1 MRLQHIYMVYCSLY
15 IVYRA
20 ACQFTMLIM
29 QCVVY
34 NVKPVEPHAALVPVP
49 VVVVKLTYWSG
60 QYLVV
65 ECCEY
70 TISPE
75 KSPACCSPG

>member
-1 MRLQHIYMVYCSLY
+1 
-15 IVYRA
+15 
-20 ACQFTMLIM
+20 MLIM

-49 VVVVKLTYWSG
+49 VAVVKLTYWSG

-70 TISPE
+70 TINISIWCVVIIKIE
-75 KSPACCSPG
+75 QHAVYFDVCILACCSGTLTH